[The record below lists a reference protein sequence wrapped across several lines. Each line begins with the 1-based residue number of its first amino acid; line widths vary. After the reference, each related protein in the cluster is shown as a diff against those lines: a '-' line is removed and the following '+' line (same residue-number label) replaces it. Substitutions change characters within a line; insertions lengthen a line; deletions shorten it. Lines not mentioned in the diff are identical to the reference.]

1 MAGKKGQ
8 GQVPKKIIEKLK
20 DLFLEGGMTPYRASL
35 ILNIDNKTASKYF
48 REFADE
54 LIQSENHEDWFDRE
68 ARARQRALEGLSTQI
83 NEVRKILESF
93 ELKLKKLLAKKDFD
107 LDTIV
112 PIEKIVRLNR
122 KFLVDL
128 IDEYDAVDMTPPMII
143 ILEKEMEARIAAKNY
158 LGPKYN
164 SKE

>member
-8 GQVPKKIIEKLK
+8 GTLPKKILEKLK

-35 ILNIDNKTASKYF
+35 ILKIDNKTASKYF

-68 ARARQRALEGLSTQI
+68 AKVRQRVLEELSTQI
-83 NEVRKILESF
+83 SEIRTILLPF
-93 ELKLKKLLAKKDFD
+93 ELKLKKLLAVKNFD
-107 LDTIV
+107 LDAIV

-128 IDEYDAVDMTPPMII
+128 IDKYDAVDMTPPMII
-143 ILEKEMEARIAAKNY
+143 ILEKEMEARISAKNNFG
-158 LGPKYN
+158 LKYH

>member
-8 GQVPKKIIEKLK
+8 GTLPNKIIEKLK

-54 LIQSENHEDWFDRE
+54 LVENESHEDWFDRE
-68 ARARQRALEGLSTQI
+68 GRVRQRALEGISSQI
-83 NEVRKILESF
+83 NEVRKILEPF

-107 LDTIV
+107 LDAIV

-128 IDEYDAVDMTPPMII
+128 IDNYDAVDMTPPMRI
-143 ILEKEMEARIAAKNY
+143 ILEKEMEARIAARNN
-158 LGPKYN
+158 LGPKYH
-164 SKE
+164 SEE

>member
-20 DLFLEGGMTPYRASL
+20 DLFLDGGMTPYRASL
-35 ILNIDNKTASKYF
+35 ILKIDNKTASKYF
-48 REFADE
+48 KQFADE
-54 LIQSENHEDWFDRE
+54 LIQNESHEDWFARE
-68 ARARQRALEGLSTQI
+68 ARVRQRALEGLSTQI
-83 NEVRKILESF
+83 SEIRDILKPF
-93 ELKLKKLLAKKDFD
+93 EKKLKKLLTKTEFD
-107 LDTIV
+107 LDAIV

-122 KFLVDL
+122 KFLVEL

>member
-35 ILNIDNKTASKYF
+35 ILKIDNKTASKYF
-48 REFADE
+48 KQFADE
-54 LIQSENHEDWFDRE
+54 LVENESHEDWFDRE
-68 ARARQRALEGLSTQI
+68 ARARQRALEGISTQI
-83 NEVRKILESF
+83 SEIRTILLPF
-93 ELKLKKLLAKKDFD
+93 ELKLKKLLAVKNFD
-107 LDTIV
+107 LDAIV

-143 ILEKEMEARIAAKNY
+143 ILEKEMEARIAAKNNFG
-158 LGPKYN
+158 LKYH
-164 SKE
+164 SEE

>member
-35 ILNIDNKTASKYF
+35 ILKIDNKTASKYF

-68 ARARQRALEGLSTQI
+68 ARARQRALEGISTQI
-83 NEVRKILESF
+83 SEVRKILEPF
-93 ELKLKKLLAKKDFD
+93 ELKLKKLLAVKNFD
-107 LDTIV
+107 LDAIV

-122 KFLVDL
+122 TILFEL
-128 IDEYDAVDMTPPMII
+128 IDEFNATEMIPPMII

-158 LGPKYN
+158 LGSKYN